1 MSHVM
6 PAETTSE
13 GEGPPRKKYKID
25 GIQKALRMA
34 ERLGD
39 RDTFNWAELIRGTE
53 DIIKNAARDEASQE
67 DARKR
72 FLTVLADIDPDSV
85 PSALRPVVMT
95 AKNVLEVDWA
105 R

>member
-1 MSHVM
+1 MARVI
-6 PAETTSE
+6 EVQR
-13 GEGPPRKKYKID
+13 RKYRID

-53 DIIKNAARDEASQE
+53 DIMKNAAADETSQE
-67 DARKR
+67 DARRR
-72 FLTVLADIDPDSV
+72 FLAVLADIDPDSV
-85 PSALRPVVMT
+85 PAALRPVVMT
-95 AKNVLEVDWA
+95 AKNVLAVDWA